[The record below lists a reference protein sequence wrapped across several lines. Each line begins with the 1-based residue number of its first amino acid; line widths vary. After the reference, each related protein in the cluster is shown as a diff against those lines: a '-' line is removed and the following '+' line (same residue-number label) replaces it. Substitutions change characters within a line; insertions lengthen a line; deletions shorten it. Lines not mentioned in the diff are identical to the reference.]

1 MDGPLKELAKLE
13 KLAAGGS
20 IGKGK
25 APAIDQSLDA
35 LLDSLR
41 AAKQRYLAGTGS
53 QETLLNLSK
62 EIEGKKKEVDE
73 RQKEVYNALAK
84 VGKALDKVAY
94 NVSVMRPN
102 THSP

>member
-1 MDGPLKELAKLE
+1 MDGALKELAKLE

-41 AAKQRYLAGTGS
+41 AAKQRYLAVTGS

-62 EIEGKKKEVDE
+62 EIEGKKA
-73 RQKEVYNALAK
+73 RR
-84 VGKALDKVAY
+84 GGHI
-94 NVSVMRPN
+94 S
-102 THSP
+102 SPCLPTSMPVPS